1 MRVREGC
8 GAGTTLQGERTFGS
22 QVGSGSAP
30 REPICAGRRGAH
42 AQATMGDVRSGGGPG
57 VSWAH
62 GRSRHSQSHAHDD
75 RHVHERRAGMRSQP
89 LPRGAG
95 AKISA
100 LPKEHGYMLS
110 FKD

>member
-1 MRVREGC
+1 
-8 GAGTTLQGERTFGS
+8 
-22 QVGSGSAP
+22 
-30 REPICAGRRGAH
+30 
-42 AQATMGDVRSGGGPG
+42 MGDVRSGGGPG

-62 GRSRHSQSHAHDD
+62 GRRPTTKTTTTTTATFAPA
-75 RHVHERRAGMRSQP
+75 ERRAGMRSQP

-100 LPKEHGYMLS
+100 LPTEHGYLLS